1 MIELNEEIV
10 EYFLKAGAAVKK
22 AKVWAKT
29 AVRAGVKLLDICEGV
44 EKLIERTGCRP
55 AFPCNVCIDE
65 IAAHYTPPSKSIKTI
80 PEGSLVKVDIGA
92 HYNGYIAD
100 SAITVSIGSEHEEM
114 IVAVQEALDNVVK
127 ELEPNMRIS
136 KISGIIEKTIKY
148 YGYKPIVNLA
158 GHQLAH
164 YKVHTGYI
172 IPNVR
177 SIRNVLNKLVPGNAY
192 AIEPFATTR
201 KGAGEVVGKR
211 GGNILKLVSEKPPK
225 MGAARSL
232 FLEIQRKYRTL
243 PFTKRWF
250 EREGDPKFE
259 RAFRYLM
266 EKGFMS
272 EYPMMIEIKGEPV
285 AQAEHTVLVMEKE
298 VIVLT

>member
-1 MIELNEEIV
+1 MELNDEVV
-10 EYFLKAGAAVKK
+10 EHFIRAGKAVKK
-22 AKVWAKT
+22 AKTWIKT
-29 AVRAGVKLLDICEGV
+29 AVRSGVKLLDICEGV
-44 EKLIERTGCRP
+44 EKLIERTGCKP
-55 AFPCNVCIDE
+55 AFPCNICINE

-80 PEGSLVKVDIGA
+80 PENALVKVDVGA

-100 SAITVSIGSEHEEM
+100 SALTININSKYEEM
-114 IVAVQEALDNVVK
+114 ITAVEEALANVIK
-127 ELEPNMRIS
+127 ELEPNIRIT

-148 YGYKPIVNLA
+148 YGFKPIANLS

-177 SIRNVLNKLVPGNAY
+177 SVRNVFNKLKPGHAY
-192 AIEPFATTR
+192 AIEPFATTK
-201 KGAGEVVGKR
+201 KGAGEVIGRR
-211 GGNILKLVSEKPPK
+211 GGNILRLVSEKPPK

-232 FLEIQRKYRTL
+232 FLEIQRKYKTL

-250 EREGDPKFE
+250 EREGEPKFE

-266 EKGFMS
+266 ERGFLS

-285 AQAEHTVLVMEKE
+285 AQAEHTVLVMKKE